1 MITNIRRRLLTISG
15 TIMLCA
21 LSFVSI
27 SAAPAFA
34 ATSQTTAHTTAAIQ
48 SAPPPGPGK
57 PHSGPGQPNSGPG
70 KPNSGPGRDNNRNA
84 CPGTVRI
91 GDSGQNVRTLQRLL
105 HDNGYKVRVTGHFD
119 NQTQAAVKQFQRQH
133 HWHADGVAGNAVWRA
148 LGQC

>member
-1 MITNIRRRLLTISG
+1 MITNISRRLLTISG

-57 PHSGPGQPNSGPG
+57 PH
-70 KPNSGPGRDNNRNA
+70 SGPGRDNNRNA